1 MLVIPSLFHNVQH
14 GEVHEIFFKDKGS
27 IVEIYTVVDGETLY
41 FVPISSIKG
50 VKCDDGFGV
59 CQQIVASPISS
70 IQDKKTFLW
79 ITEEVTDRVNP
90 NPVKENN

>member
-1 MLVIPSLFHNVQH
+1 MYSVERFMRSLSKTRVALWKFTQSLTV
-14 GEVHEIFFKDKGS
+14 KRS
-27 IVEIYTVVDGETLY
+27 IY

>member
-50 VKCDDGFGV
+50 V
-59 CQQIVASPISS
+59 
-70 IQDKKTFLW
+70 
-79 ITEEVTDRVNP
+79 
-90 NPVKENN
+90 